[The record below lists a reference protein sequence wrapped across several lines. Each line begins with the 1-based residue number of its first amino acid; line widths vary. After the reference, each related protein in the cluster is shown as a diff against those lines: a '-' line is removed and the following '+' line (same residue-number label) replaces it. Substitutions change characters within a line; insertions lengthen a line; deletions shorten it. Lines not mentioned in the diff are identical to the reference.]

1 MDERAP
7 ASPPDWTGAMG
18 DFWAENADHFER
30 MLADIGAALLAAAAF
45 RPGERV
51 VEIGCGAGGLT
62 RAIAAAVAPS
72 GEAVGLDVSPALL
85 RLARD
90 RAGTAPGIRFVLG
103 DAAAMLPEG
112 VPFDRLV
119 SRFGVMFFADPPAAM
134 ANLRRMLRPGGR
146 LDFAVWA
153 APEANPW
160 SSAVMALARRHLD
173 LPAPPQGA
181 PGPFAMADPE
191 LLAGLL
197 GGAGFTDVQ
206 LTAWRGVVHLGPP
219 GTTPEMAVESLIRTS
234 PLSEPWRTAPDD
246 IRARLRADLER
257 LVAPHVGP
265 GGFAMPA
272 AAHLVKASAAD

>member
-1 MDERAP
+1 
-7 ASPPDWTGAMG
+7 
-18 DFWAENADHFER
+18 
-30 MLADIGAALLAAAAF
+30 
-45 RPGERV
+45 
-51 VEIGCGAGGLT
+51 
-62 RAIAAAVAPS
+62 
-72 GEAVGLDVSPALL
+72 
-85 RLARD
+85 
-90 RAGTAPGIRFVLG
+90 
-103 DAAAMLPEG
+103 
-112 VPFDRLV
+112 
-119 SRFGVMFFADPPAAM
+119 MFFADPPAAM

-272 AAHLVKASAAD
+272 AAHLVKASAA